1 MKENGVLNEEE
12 LCDHANGIDD
22 KLCNADHE
30 SVRRAAAFSWAQKK
44 PTGLQLH
51 LTPIYNY
58 ANALLWLHNSYSCP
72 STASPVC
79 FKVF

>member
-44 PTGLQLH
+44 TNRSA
-51 LTPIYNY
+51 TTF
-58 ANALLWLHNSYSCP
+58 NSYI
-72 STASPVC
+72 
-79 FKVF
+79 